1 MIKEAATSTFARF
14 AVYFFLAASLVVLG
28 YYTPR
33 TDFQQLIILYA
44 LLFAAYL
51 HILFYW
57 QQVHIKEAVY
67 VSIILRALLLFSL
80 PNLSDDVYRFIWD
93 GNLSA
98 HGLNPFL
105 QTPEQFMSGGSTH
118 IFERYPLLYEHL
130 NSKTYF
136 TVYPPLL
143 QFIFYLAHVLSFGN
157 IAVNIFLLKL
167 PVFLSELGSLYF
179 LKKILQH
186 LHLPVKNLLLYALNP
201 LIIIELSGNIHFE
214 AFMIFF
220 LMAAVYFLL
229 AEKYLRSA
237 VLFALAVAAKI
248 WPLMLLPF
256 LIKRLGFKK
265 TGMYGAI
272 VLLVFALLFLPFYT
286 PAAAVDFST
295 SLNLYFSTFE
305 FNASLY
311 YLLKWLTAFDYPE
324 KLLIQKLLPAAVV
337 LVILISSFVYKKE
350 KLLPAF
356 LFAFT
361 TYFLFTTTLHPWYIT
376 PLIALSVLTGYR
388 FPILWSAFIFT
399 TYITYRDT
407 TFTQNYTLIIL
418 EYVVVISYLLF
429 ELLRRKKDKN
439 IISA

>member
-1 MIKEAATSTFARF
+1 MIRETATSTFARF
-14 AVYFFLAASLVVLG
+14 AVYFFIAICLVTLA

-33 TDFQQLIILYA
+33 SNFQQLIILYA

-57 QQVHIKEAVY
+57 QPAHIKEALY
-67 VSIILRALLLFSL
+67 VSIALRALLLFSI

-98 HGLNPFL
+98 HNINPFL
-105 QTPEQFMSGGSTH
+105 QTPEQFMGGSSTH
-118 IFERYPLLYEHL
+118 IFDQYPLLYEHL

-157 IAVNIFLLKL
+157 TTLNIIFLKL
-167 PVFLSELGSLYF
+167 TIFFSELGTLYF
-179 LKKILQH
+179 LKNILYR
-186 LHLPVKNLLLYALNP
+186 LKLPVKNLLVYALNP
-201 LIIIELSGNIHFE
+201 LIILELAGNIHFE
-214 AFMIFF
+214 ALMICF
-220 LMAAVYFLL
+220 LTAAIYFLL
-229 AEKYLRSA
+229 TQKYLRSA
-237 VLFALAVAAKI
+237 VFFALAVAAKI

-265 TGMYGAI
+265 AGIYGAI

-286 PAAAVDFST
+286 PAAAKDFST

-305 FNASLY
+305 FNAGLY
-311 YLLKWLTAFDYPE
+311 YLLKWLTAFGYPE

-337 LVILISSFVYKKE
+337 LVILISSFVYRKE

-407 TFTQNYTLIIL
+407 SYTQNYILITL
-418 EYVVVISYLLF
+418 EYVVVISCLLF
-429 ELLRRKKDKN
+429 ELLRRKKDNN